1 LDVDWTEDTWVPKI
15 SFARFAVPVP
25 RLSPLPLSPVN
36 HRCYSPPSS
45 LLFTSRGA
53 RGFTLIEMLVVIAII
68 AMLAGI
74 LLPTLAA
81 VKVKARKAQ
90 ARAEI
95 QNLVGAITGYESEY
109 SRPPA
114 APEVE
119 AQINDA
125 RPDFTYGTHMVG
137 GTLLKDSQNN
147 DLPSVR
153 NPAPYTYTA
162 DNRIVMN
169 VILDRD
175 AFPNVDH
182 KRNPRRNVAFH
193 YKVARG
199 DRMPGLDNQGPVD
212 EGLLRDPFG
221 NPYIITIDMNE
232 DNKCRDAYYS
242 PTVDSEIPG
251 QVIIWSLGPDG
262 KINDPVAG
270 QVPNNTGLNA
280 DNILSWKN

>member
-1 LDVDWTEDTWVPKI
+1 M
-15 SFARFAVPVP
+15 
-25 RLSPLPLSPVN
+25 
-36 HRCYSPPSS
+36 
-45 LLFTSRGA
+45 LFTSRGA

-74 LLPTLAA
+74 LLPTLSR
-81 VKVKARKAQ
+81 VKVNARKAQ
-90 ARAEI
+90 ARTEI
-95 QNLVGAITGYESEY
+95 QNLIGAITAYESEY

-125 RPDFTYGTHMVG
+125 RPDFTYGTHAVG
-137 GTLLKDSQNN
+137 GALLKDSQNN
-147 DLPSVR
+147 DLQSVR
-153 NPAPYTYTA
+153 NPPPYTYTA
-162 DNRIVMN
+162 DNSVVMN
-169 VILDRD
+169 VILDRN

-182 KRNPRRNVAFH
+182 RRNPRRNVSFN

-199 DRMPGLDNQGPVD
+199 DRMPGLDDQGQD

-242 PTVDSEIPG
+242 PTVESEIPG
-251 QVIIWSLGPDG
+251 QVAIWSLGPDG
-262 KINDPVAG
+262 KRNDPVAG
-270 QVPNNTGLNA
+270 QVPNNAGLNS
-280 DNILSWKN
+280 DNLLSWKN